1 MKFKNIEVGMKLQNK
16 ETGEIYLVLSN
27 SDYVFTLNDY
37 YIDKNGCYTNLI
49 YKVDNDAIQ
58 FRKTK
63 LPWFINI
70 MLWILLIISFDE
82 SKFNNDAE
90 LKDIIIK
97 VLNEI
102 GTLSSYALIEMVHK
116 EAAWYNFSN
125 KILLGI
131 GNTNLF
137 YSNDE
142 LKAINNYKFNKDL

>member
-49 YKVDNDAIQ
+49 YKIDNDAKQ

-82 SKFNNDAE
+82 SKFNNDTE

-102 GTLSSYALIEMVHK
+102 GTLSSYALIEMAHK

>member
-1 MKFKNIEVGMKLQNK
+1 
-16 ETGEIYLVLSN
+16 
-27 SDYVFTLNDY
+27 
-37 YIDKNGCYTNLI
+37 
-49 YKVDNDAIQ
+49 
-58 FRKTK
+58 
-63 LPWFINI
+63 

-82 SKFNNDAE
+82 SKFNNDTE
-90 LKDIIIK
+90 IKDIVNK

-102 GTLSSYALIEMVHK
+102 GTLSSYALIEMTHK